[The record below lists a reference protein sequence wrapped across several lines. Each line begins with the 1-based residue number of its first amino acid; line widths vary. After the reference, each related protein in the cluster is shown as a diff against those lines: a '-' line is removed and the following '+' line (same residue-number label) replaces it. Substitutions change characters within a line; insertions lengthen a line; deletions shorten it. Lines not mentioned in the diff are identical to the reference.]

1 MNNRALVKGSLS
13 ALSERDNMSLAESFL
28 NVDAI
33 LLVDM
38 SGSMEAHDAP
48 GGISRYEA
56 AESELLRLQ
65 EQNPGKIAVIAF
77 SSTVEF
83 CPSGRPPRLGG
94 GTNMAQ
100 ALRFIKAADGLARII
115 VISDGEPDDKM
126 AVLNV
131 AHGFKS
137 RIDTVYIGPE
147 GGRGAAFLAELAQK
161 SGGVFAQS
169 NAPGMMGESVTLLL
183 KASA

>member
-1 MNNRALVKGSLS
+1 MNNNALVKGSLS

-38 SGSMEAHDAP
+38 SGSMEARDAP

-65 EQNPGKIAVIAF
+65 EENPGKIAVIAF

-100 ALRFIKAADGLARII
+100 ALRFVRAADGIARII
-115 VISDGEPDDKM
+115 LISDGDPDDKM
-126 AVLNV
+126 EVLNV
-131 AHGFKS
+131 AYSFEGK
-137 RIDTVYIGPE
+137 IDTVYIGPE
-147 GGRGAAFLAELAQK
+147 GGNGAAFLAELAKK

-169 NAPGMMGESVTLLL
+169 NAPGMMNESVTLLL
-183 KASA
+183 RASG